1 VLVAIDELLEG
12 PAIASARPRNE
23 RCVRIFHG

>member
-1 VLVAIDELLEG
+1 VALDELLER
-12 PAIASARPRNE
+12 PPVASARPRDE